1 MTFSHQFDNIIGN
14 IMKINQSTQDILKN
28 FSEINTNILIKP
40 GSELNTISTM
50 KNILAKATINDT
62 FDREFG
68 IYDLNEF
75 LSVVSSLDKPELTLQ
90 EKHMTISAEGSRSK
104 VKYFYSDPSVIVS
117 PTKEVNM
124 PESDVTFTLSES
136 NLAQLRKMAAILS
149 SPDLALIGTKGG
161 DVVLKVCDKKNDTS
175 NKFDIVVG
183 ENATANYTFYF
194 KVENL
199 KMISGDYDVAVSS
212 KSIAH
217 FTNTKLPI
225 EYWIALEP
233 DSVFDAG

>member
-1 MTFSHQFDNIIGN
+1 
-14 IMKINQSTQDILKN
+14 MKLNQTTQDILKN

-50 KNILAKATINDT
+50 KNILAKATINEN
-62 FDREFG
+62 FDKEFG

-90 EKHMTISAEGSRSK
+90 EKHLTISAEGSRSK

-124 PESDVTFTLSES
+124 PESDVTFSLSES

-225 EYWIALEP
+225 QYWIALEP

>member
-1 MTFSHQFDNIIGN
+1 
-14 IMKINQSTQDILKN
+14 MKINQNTLDILKN

-40 GSELNTISTM
+40 GTELSTISTM
-50 KNILAKATINDT
+50 RNIFAKATIAEA
-62 FDREFG
+62 FDSEFG

-75 LSVVSSLDKPELTLQ
+75 LAVVSSTNKPELKL
-90 EKHMTISAEGSRSK
+90 EDKFMTISAEGSKSK

-124 PESDVTFTLSES
+124 PEADVSFSLSEA
-136 NLAQLRKMAAILS
+136 NLTQLQKMAAILKT
-149 SPDLALIGTKGG
+149 PDLALEGTKGG

-175 NKFDIVVG
+175 NNFDIVVG
-183 ENATANYTFYF
+183 ESATADYTFYF

-199 KMISGDYDVAVSS
+199 KMISGDYDVSVSS
-212 KSIAH
+212 KSISH
-217 FTNTKLPI
+217 FKNKKLPI

-233 DSVFDAG
+233 DSTITK

>member
-1 MTFSHQFDNIIGN
+1 
-14 IMKINQSTQDILKN
+14 MKLNQTTQDILKN

-50 KNILAKATINDT
+50 KNILAKATINDS
-62 FDREFG
+62 FDKEFG

-117 PTKEVNM
+117 PTKDENM

-149 SPDLALIGTKGG
+149 SPDLALIGTKDG
-161 DVVLKVCDKKNDTS
+161 DVVLKVCD
-175 NKFDIVVG
+175 
-183 ENATANYTFYF
+183 
-194 KVENL
+194 
-199 KMISGDYDVAVSS
+199 
-212 KSIAH
+212 
-217 FTNTKLPI
+217 
-225 EYWIALEP
+225 
-233 DSVFDAG
+233 

>member
-1 MTFSHQFDNIIGN
+1 MQLNKVTH
-14 IMKINQSTQDILKN
+14 DILKN

-50 KNILAKATINDT
+50 RNIFAKATITET
-62 FDREFG
+62 FDSEFG

-75 LSVVSSLDKPELTLQ
+75 LSVVSSLDKPSLTL
-90 EKHMTISAEGSRSK
+90 KDKYMTISTEGSKSK
-104 VKYFYSDPSVIVS
+104 AKYFYSDPSVIVS
-117 PTKEVNM
+117 PQKDVTM
-124 PESDVTFTLSES
+124 PESDVTFSLSES
-136 NLAQLRKMAAILS
+136 NLAQLQKMAAILKA
-149 SPDLALIGTKGG
+149 PDLALVGVKGG

-183 ENATANYTFYF
+183 ENATADYTFYF

-199 KMISGDYDVAVSS
+199 KMMAGHYDVAVSS
-212 KSIAH
+212 RSISH
-217 FTNTKLPI
+217 FKNTKLPI

>member
-1 MTFSHQFDNIIGN
+1 MQLNKVTH
-14 IMKINQSTQDILKN
+14 DILKN

-50 KNILAKATINDT
+50 RNIFAKATITET
-62 FDREFG
+62 FDSEFG

-75 LSVVSSLDKPELTLQ
+75 LSVVSSLDKPQLTLQ
-90 EKHMTISAEGSRSK
+90 DKYMTISTEGSKSK
-104 VKYFYSDPSVIVS
+104 AKYFYSDPSVIVS
-117 PTKEVNM
+117 PTKDVNM
-124 PESDVTFTLSES
+124 PESDINFTLSES
-136 NLAQLRKMAAILS
+136 NLNQLQKMAAILKA
-149 SPDLALIGTKGG
+149 PDLALIGEKGG

-183 ENATANYTFYF
+183 ENATADYTFYF

-199 KMISGDYDVAVSS
+199 KMMAGDYDVAVSS
-212 KSIAH
+212 RSISH
-217 FTNTKLPI
+217 FKNTKLPI

>member
-1 MTFSHQFDNIIGN
+1 
-14 IMKINQSTQDILKN
+14 MKINQSTQDILKN

-50 KNILAKATINDT
+50 KNILAKATINEN
-62 FDREFG
+62 FDKEFG

-90 EKHMTISAEGSRSK
+90 EKHMTISTEGSRSK

-117 PTKEVNM
+117 PNKDVNM
-124 PESDVTFTLSES
+124 PESDVTFSLSES
-136 NLAQLRKMAAILS
+136 NLVQLQKMAAILS
-149 SPDLALIGTKGG
+149 SPDLALIGEKGG

-225 EYWIALEP
+225 QYWIALEP
-233 DSVFDAG
+233 DSVFDAS

>member
-1 MTFSHQFDNIIGN
+1 
-14 IMKINQSTQDILKN
+14 MKLNQTTQDILKN
-28 FSEINTNILIKP
+28 FAEINTNILIKS

-50 KNILAKATINDT
+50 KNILAKATINDS

-90 EKHMTISAEGSRSK
+90 EKYMTISAEGSRSK

-124 PESDVTFTLSES
+124 PESDVTFSLSES
-136 NLAQLRKMAAILS
+136 NLAQLRNMAAILS
-149 SPDLALIGTKGG
+149 SPDLALIGTKDG

-175 NKFDIVVG
+175 NKFDIIVG

>member
-1 MTFSHQFDNIIGN
+1 
-14 IMKINQSTQDILKN
+14 MKLNQTTQDILKN

-50 KNILAKATINDT
+50 KNILAKATIKES
-62 FDREFG
+62 FDSEFG

-117 PTKEVNM
+117 PTKDVNM

-149 SPDLALIGTKGG
+149 SPDLALVGTKGG

>member
-1 MTFSHQFDNIIGN
+1 
-14 IMKINQSTQDILKN
+14 MKLNQTTQDILKN

-50 KNILAKATINDT
+50 KNILAKATINES
-62 FDREFG
+62 FDSEFG

-90 EKHMTISAEGSRSK
+90 EKHLTISAEGSRSK

-149 SPDLALIGTKGG
+149 SPDLALIGTKDG
-161 DVVLKVCDKKNDTS
+161 DVILKVCDKKNDTS
-175 NKFDIVVG
+175 NKFEIVVG

>member
-1 MTFSHQFDNIIGN
+1 
-14 IMKINQSTQDILKN
+14 MKLNQTTQDILKN

-50 KNILAKATINDT
+50 KNILAKATINES
-62 FDREFG
+62 FDSEFG

-90 EKHMTISAEGSRSK
+90 EKHLTISAEGSRSK

-117 PTKEVNM
+117 PTKDVNM
-124 PESDVTFTLSES
+124 PESDVTFSLSES

-149 SPDLALIGTKGG
+149 SPDLALVGTKGG

>member
-1 MTFSHQFDNIIGN
+1 
-14 IMKINQSTQDILKN
+14 MKINQSTQDILKN

-50 KNILAKATINDT
+50 KNILAKATINEN
-62 FDREFG
+62 FDKEFG

-90 EKHMTISAEGSRSK
+90 ENHMTISTEGSRSK

-117 PTKEVNM
+117 PNKDVNM

-149 SPDLALIGTKGG
+149 SPDLALIGEKGG

-217 FTNTKLPI
+217 FTNTKLPVQ
-225 EYWIALEP
+225 YWIALEP

>member
-1 MTFSHQFDNIIGN
+1 
-14 IMKINQSTQDILKN
+14 MKLNATTQDILKN

-50 KNILAKATINDT
+50 KNILAKATINES
-62 FDREFG
+62 FDSEFG

-90 EKHMTISAEGSRSK
+90 EKHLTISAEGSRSK

-149 SPDLALIGTKGG
+149 SPDLALVGTKGS

-212 KSIAH
+212 RSIAH

>member
-1 MTFSHQFDNIIGN
+1 
-14 IMKINQSTQDILKN
+14 MKLNQTTQDILKN

-50 KNILAKATINDT
+50 KNILAKATINEN
-62 FDREFG
+62 FDKEFG

-90 EKHMTISAEGSRSK
+90 EKHMTISTEGSRSK

-117 PTKEVNM
+117 PNKEVNM
-124 PESDVTFTLSES
+124 PESDVTFSLSES

-149 SPDLALIGTKGG
+149 SPDLALVGEKGG

>member
-1 MTFSHQFDNIIGN
+1 
-14 IMKINQSTQDILKN
+14 MKLNQTTQEILKN

-50 KNILAKATINDT
+50 RNIFAKATISET
-62 FDREFG
+62 FDKEFG

-90 EKHMTISAEGSRSK
+90 EKHMTISTEGSRSK
-104 VKYFYSDPSVIVS
+104 AKYFYSDPSVIVAPS
-117 PTKEVNM
+117 KEVNM
-124 PESDVTFTLSES
+124 PESDVTFSLSEA
-136 NLAQLRKMAAILS
+136 NLSQLQKMAAILKA
-149 SPDLALIGTKGG
+149 PDLALTGEKGG

-183 ENATANYTFYF
+183 ENATADYTFYF

-199 KMISGDYDVAVSS
+199 KMMLGDYDVAVSS
-212 KSIAH
+212 RSIAH
-217 FTNTKLPI
+217 FTNIKLPI
-225 EYWIALEP
+225 QYWIALEP

>member
-1 MTFSHQFDNIIGN
+1 
-14 IMKINQSTQDILKN
+14 MKINQSTQDILKN

-50 KNILAKATINDT
+50 KNILAKATINES
-62 FDREFG
+62 FDSEFG

-90 EKHMTISAEGSRSK
+90 EKHMTISTEGSRSK

-117 PTKEVNM
+117 PNKDVNM
-124 PESDVTFTLSES
+124 PESDVTFSLSES
-136 NLAQLRKMAAILS
+136 NLVQLQKMAAILS
-149 SPDLALIGTKGG
+149 SPDLALIGEKDG

-225 EYWIALEP
+225 QYWIALEP

>member
-1 MTFSHQFDNIIGN
+1 
-14 IMKINQSTQDILKN
+14 MKINQTTQDILKN

-50 KNILAKATINDT
+50 KNILAKATINES
-62 FDREFG
+62 FDSEFG

-90 EKHMTISAEGSRSK
+90 EKHLTISAEGSRSK

-117 PTKEVNM
+117 PTKDVNM

-161 DVVLKVCDKKNDTS
+161 DVILKVCDKKNDTS
-175 NKFDIVVG
+175 NKFEIVVG